1 MRASGR
7 FQRLIWR
14 LRLELRKSETLRA
27 IVRFFRHFGPDT
39 RDWHL
44 RGEVGFWRRWLA
56 SEGLSWPEDYRM
68 RLDPQGPVQQH
79 LAGLID
85 RLPGATIEILD
96 VGAGP
101 VTVVGKAHP
110 SKKLSITATDV
121 LAAEYNTLLDE
132 FAVEPPVRTIYA
144 EAEKLREQLADRQFD
159 IVHAQNSLDH
169 CADPFAAIEEMLA
182 LTRPG
187 GFVALFHEENEGQN
201 ELYHALHKWD
211 FACERG
217 RFTIAGPGPNAPR
230 RDVTAL
236 VSGRADVE
244 CSTDDGMIL
253 VIMRRLPTDGRRKRQ
268 RSGVVSS

>member
-1 MRASGR
+1 M
-7 FQRLIWR
+7 
-14 LRLELRKSETLRA
+14 
-27 IVRFFRHFGPDT
+27 VRFVRGLSPDT
-39 RDWHL
+39 RDRHL
-44 RGEVGFWRRWLA
+44 RGEVRFWRRWLA
-56 SEGLSWPEDYRM
+56 SEGLSWPEDYR
-68 RLDPQGPVQQH
+68 RRFDPEAPVQEH
-79 LAGLID
+79 LAQLID
-85 RLPGATIEILD
+85 RLPGAHIDILD

-101 VTVVGKAHP
+101 VTVVGKIHP
-110 SKKLSITATDV
+110 SKKLTITATDV
-121 LAAEYNTLLDE
+121 LATEYNALLDE

-144 EAEKLREQLADRQFD
+144 EAEKLRERLADRQFD

-187 GFVALFHEENEGQN
+187 GFAALLHEENEGQN

-217 RFTIAGPGPNAPR
+217 RFTIAGPGPDGPR
-230 RDVTAL
+230 RDVTAV

-244 CSTDDGMIL
+244 CFSDDGMIL
-253 VIMRRLPTDGRRKRQ
+253 VIMRRLPTDGRGKRQ